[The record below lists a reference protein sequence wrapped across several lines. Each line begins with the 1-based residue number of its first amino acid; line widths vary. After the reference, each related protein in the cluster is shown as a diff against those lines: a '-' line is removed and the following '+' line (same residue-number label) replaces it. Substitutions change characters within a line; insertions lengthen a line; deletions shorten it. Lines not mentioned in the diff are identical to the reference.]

1 MRHSVYALL
10 AVSVALVGC
19 DKKKDEAPL
28 APSATALEVSKAAPS
43 AMTVH
48 FDVQKDGKTSIDMPG
63 VKEHIKADTT
73 ASAGSLDVDLMD
85 LTKSV
90 GEVKVDLTT
99 LSTHTFDDKDK
110 NDSQTGHA
118 RNWMEVGSDY
128 AKDAIE
134 KNRWAVFAIR
144 SIDGVSEPNV
154 WKVAPVAKDAEDVR
168 TVALTGHGEILIHG
182 HAAKKDIPM
191 EARFYWPA
199 GATQGTKPTRIVFA
213 TKSPLHVTL
222 KEHDVRPRD
231 TSGKLL
237 DWTTS
242 LISKVAETAD
252 ISFELTAKPTA

>member
-1 MRHSVYALL
+1 MRVGADVYVLLGLL
-10 AVSVALVGC
+10 AAVGC
-19 DKKKDEAPL
+19 DKKKDEAAL
-28 APSATALEVSKAAPS
+28 APSASALEVSKGS
-43 AMTVH
+43 ASVVH
-48 FDVQKDGKTSIDMPG
+48 YDVQKDGKTSIDMPG

-73 ASAGSLDVDLMD
+73 ASEGKLDVDLMD

-99 LSTHTFDDKDK
+99 LKTHTFTDNDK
-110 NDSQTGHA
+110 NDAQTGHA

-128 AKDAIE
+128 TKDAIE
-134 KNRWAVFAIR
+134 KYKWAVFAIR
-144 SIDGVSEPNV
+144 SIDNVSQADIT
-154 WKVAPVAKDAEDVR
+154 KVVATSKDGEDVR
-168 TVALTGHGEILIHG
+168 TVTLTGHGEILVHG

-199 GATQGTKPTRIVFA
+199 GAKPETKPSRIVFA
-213 TKSPLHVTL
+213 TKTPIRVTL

-252 ISFELTAKPTA
+252 ISFEMTAKPTA

>member
-1 MRHSVYALL
+1 MRHYGYVLVFL
-10 AVSVALVGC
+10 AVAC
-19 DKKKDEAPL
+19 DKKKDDVAL
-28 APSATALEVSKAAPS
+28 AASATALEVSKPPPS

-63 VKEHIKADTT
+63 VNEHITADT
-73 ASAGSLDVDLMD
+73 SVSDGKLDVDLMD

-90 GEVKVDLTT
+90 GEVKVDLTSLKT
-99 LSTHTFDDKDK
+99 RTFKEAEK

-118 RNWMEVGSDY
+118 HNWMEVGDDY
-128 AKDAIE
+128 TKDVIE
-134 KNRWAVFAIR
+134 KNKWAVFAIR
-144 SIDGVSEPNV
+144 SIDGVSEANV
-154 WKVAPVAKDAEDVR
+154 SKVAPTTKDGEDVR
-168 TVALTGHGEILIHG
+168 TVQLTGHGELLVHG
-182 HAAKKDIPM
+182 HKANKDIPM

-199 GATQGTKPTRIVFA
+199 GAKPDMKPSRIVFA
-213 TKSPLHVTL
+213 TKKPLRVTL

-252 ISFELTAKPTA
+252 ISFEMTAKPSA